1 MKFVPKW
8 NGNSVSFFAKLNDPP
23 LPIPALLSPAKLFN
37 IVFNGDGS
45 FYTEYF
51 GGGQALEEKHVLA
64 GLPAHHKTDAIPHGQ
79 KCRFSIH
86 GSGEVRSFIRDEK
99 EVISHLGY
107 EIREIEVP
115 VLLAQHRIGSAGE
128 YIQEPFTVQVP
139 KPSGVLVDGVFGQP
153 LRPVFSLHVA
163 PEDFSPQGDGLV
175 WHGITKPMDNGR
187 KLSVAVEISY
197 EDWPEGQSR
206 DHEFRV
212 FSKSV
217 A

>member
-8 NGNSVSFFAKLNDPP
+8 NGNSISFFAKLNDPP
-23 LPIPALLSPAKLFN
+23 VPIPAFLSPAKLFN
-37 IVFNGDGS
+37 IVFNADGS

-51 GGGQALEEKHVLA
+51 GGGQTLEEKHVLS
-64 GLPAHHKTDAIPHGQ
+64 GLPVHNKTAVIPAGK

-86 GSGEVRSFIRDEK
+86 GSGEVRGFIRGK
-99 EVISHLGY
+99 QEVISHLGY
-107 EIREIEVP
+107 ELREIEAP

-139 KPSGVLVDGVFGQP
+139 KRSGVLVGGIFEQQ

-163 PEDFSPQGDGLV
+163 PEDFSPQGDGLI
-175 WHGITKPMDNGR
+175 WLGITKPMDNGR
-187 KLSVAVEISY
+187 KLSVAVEIGY
-197 EDWPEGQSR
+197 EDWPGGRSR

-217 A
+217 T

>member
-1 MKFVPKW
+1 MRFVPKW
-8 NGNSVSFFAKLNDPP
+8 NGTSVSFFAKLNGPP
-23 LPIPALLSPAKLFN
+23 LPIPAFLSPAKLFN

-64 GLPAHHKTDAIPHGQ
+64 GLPVYHKTDEIPAGQ

-86 GSGEVRSFIRDEK
+86 GSGEVRGFIRDTQ

-128 YIQEPFTVQVP
+128 YIQEPSTVQVQ
-139 KPSGVLVDGVFGQP
+139 KRSGVLVDGVFEQL
-153 LRPVFSLHVA
+153 LRPVFSIHVA
-163 PEDFSPQGDGLV
+163 PEHFSPQGDSLV

-187 KLSVAVEISY
+187 RLSVSVVISY
-197 EDWPEGQSR
+197 EKWPEGQAR

-212 FSKSV
+212 FSKSAV
-217 A
+217 